1 MAALPHFA
9 FPGAPNATPDM
20 ADYTLVLFD
29 DAAAQRWEPFALT
42 RPAGE
47 LLFGTMRL
55 RERAERV
62 LGARCAA
69 HLAADHLVGFEE
81 EGTPPVRG
89 FGDAPADGARLFLS
103 SRAVPAWGAGDALG
117 SVSGG
122 AARITIAGETVGWL
136 VPAGDNGPS
145 NDALLNPADADASGA
160 AVELPGRVLRRVW
173 ELMLDTPEQITEDVA
188 ALFPSP
194 APADLPHGVH
204 RLGEHPVIL
213 GEGAGIEPGVVL
225 DTSAGPIWL
234 DEGAKVRAFTRLAG
248 PVYVG
253 RGSTVLGGPLEACA
267 IGPVCR
273 IRGEFAESVALGY
286 VNKAHDGHI
295 GHAYLG
301 AWVNLGAETT
311 NSDLKNNYGT
321 VRLWTPD
328 GEADTGSIKMG
339 CFLGD
344 HVKTGIGLLLN
355 TGTVIGAGSNL
366 YGAAMPPRYV
376 PPFSWGTG
384 EELTAYRAD
393 KFLEVAERAMGR
405 RKVAMSAG
413 MREQLGRA
421 WTRARPG
428 AG

>member
-9 FPGAPNATPDM
+9 FSSASNAMADM
-20 ADYTLVLFD
+20 ADFTLVLFD

-62 LGARCAA
+62 FGARCSA
-69 HLAADHLVGFEE
+69 HVTADHLAGFAE
-81 EGTPPVRG
+81 EGTPPVQS
-89 FGDAPADGARLFLS
+89 FEQAPTEGVRLFLS
-103 SRAVPAWGAGDALG
+103 SRAVPAWGAADALG
-117 SVSGG
+117 PVSGETT
-122 AARITIAGETVGWL
+122 RITIAGETVGWL
-136 VPAGDNGPS
+136 VPAGEHGPS
-145 NDALLNPADADASGA
+145 NDALLNPADTAGSGA
-160 AVELPGRVLRRVW
+160 AVELPGRVLRNVW
-173 ELMLDTPEQITEDVA
+173 ELMSATPEQIAEDVA

-194 APADLPHGVH
+194 APADLPAGVH
-204 RLGEHPVIL
+204 RIGEHPVIL
-213 GEGAGIEPGVVL
+213 GEGARIEPGVVL
-225 DTSAGPIWL
+225 DTSEGPIWL
-234 DEGAKVRAFTRLAG
+234 DEGAKVRAFTRMAG

-253 RGSTVLGGPLEACA
+253 KKSTVLGGPLEACA
-267 IGPVCR
+267 IGPVCK
-273 IRGEFAESVALGY
+273 IRGEFAESVALAY

-328 GEADTGSIKMG
+328 GETDTGEIKMG

-384 EELTAYRAD
+384 DELTAYRLD
-393 KFLEVAERAMGR
+393 KFLEVAERAMAR
-405 RKVAMSAG
+405 RDVAMPDG
-413 MREQLGRA
+413 TREQLGRA
-421 WTRARPG
+421 WERARPN

>member
-1 MAALPHFA
+1 
-9 FPGAPNATPDM
+9 M
-20 ADYTLVLFD
+20 ADFTLVLFD

-62 LGARCAA
+62 FGARCAA
-69 HLAADHLVGFEE
+69 HLAAEHLAGFAE
-81 EGTPPVRG
+81 EGTPPVRS
-89 FGDAPADGARLFLS
+89 FDQPPADGARLFLS
-103 SRAVPAWGAGDALG
+103 SRAVPAWGAEDALG
-117 SVSGG
+117 PASGETS
-122 AARITIAGETVGWL
+122 RITVAGETVGWL
-136 VPAGDNGPS
+136 VPGGADAPS
-145 NDALLNPADADASGA
+145 GEALSSPADAGGPGVAI
-160 AVELPGRVLRRVW
+160 ELPGRVLRNVW
-173 ELMLDTPEQITEDVA
+173 DLMSATPEQIAVDVA

-194 APADLPHGVH
+194 APADLPAGVH
-204 RLGEHPVIL
+204 RIGEHPVIL
-213 GEGAGIEPGVVL
+213 GEGARIEPGVVL
-225 DTSAGPIWL
+225 DTSEGPIWL
-234 DEGAKVRAFTRLAG
+234 DAGAKVRAFTRMAG

-267 IGPVCR
+267 IGPVCK
-273 IRGEFAESVALGY
+273 IRGEFAESVALAY

-321 VRLWTPD
+321 VRLWTPQ
-328 GEADTGSIKMG
+328 GETDTGEIKMG

-384 EELTAYRAD
+384 DELTAYRLD
-393 KFLEVAERAMGR
+393 KFLEVAERAMAR
-405 RKVAMSAG
+405 RDVAMPDG
-413 MREQLGRA
+413 VREQLGRA
-421 WTRARPG
+421 WERARPA